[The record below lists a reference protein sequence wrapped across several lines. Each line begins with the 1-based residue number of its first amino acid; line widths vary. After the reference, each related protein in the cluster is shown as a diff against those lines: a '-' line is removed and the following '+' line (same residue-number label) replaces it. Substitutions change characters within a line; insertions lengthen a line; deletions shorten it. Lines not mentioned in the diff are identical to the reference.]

1 MVLFIVGRGFMIVY
15 FKCSF
20 RSSHGFTMSRYD
32 IENKQLS
39 FLSEKS
45 SSSDNL
51 ISKTVEYTLSHELG
65 RCLVLATD
73 ENGHYFFGIYRLIEG
88 NDDKYVNAVFYDNSD
103 QNRILSL
110 YDYFCNN
117 QYDATKQL
125 MNSVMRI
132 KETSYNGTNLEYSID
147 SHQIDFIVSNA
158 HVNAVNKE
166 TKAFSPNTL
175 LAFITTDEYSD
186 HQNNLEEK
194 FNVKKMFLYEKF
206 DVNNNQI
213 INYQLAT
220 KNAYKNLFP
229 VYIPLPIA
237 IGGGIG
243 IIGLI
248 VTLLVMFW

>member
-1 MVLFIVGRGFMIVY
+1 MIVY

-51 ISKTVEYTLSHELG
+51 ISKTAEYTLSHELG

-132 KETSYNGTNLEYSID
+132 KETSYNDTNLEYSID

-158 HVNAVNKE
+158 HVNV
-166 TKAFSPNTL
+166 L
-175 LAFITTDEYSD
+175 
-186 HQNNLEEK
+186 
-194 FNVKKMFLYEKF
+194 
-206 DVNNNQI
+206 
-213 INYQLAT
+213 
-220 KNAYKNLFP
+220 
-229 VYIPLPIA
+229 
-237 IGGGIG
+237 
-243 IIGLI
+243 
-248 VTLLVMFW
+248 

>member
-1 MVLFIVGRGFMIVY
+1 MIIY

-45 SSSDNL
+45 SSSDKL
-51 ISKTVEYTLSHELG
+51 IPKTVEYTLSHQLG

-117 QYDATKQL
+117 QYDATKHL
-125 MNSVMRI
+125 VDSVRRI
-132 KETSYNGTNLEYSID
+132 EETSYNDTNLEYSID
-147 SHQIDFIVSNA
+147 SHQIDFIVPDA
-158 HVNAVNKE
+158 YVNVVNKK
-166 TKAFSPNTL
+166 TKACSPNTL
-175 LAFITTDEYSD
+175 LAFITTDKYSD
-186 HQNNLEEK
+186 YQIILEEI
-194 FNVKKMFLYEKF
+194 FNVRKMFLYENF

-213 INYQLAT
+213 INYQLDT
-220 KNAYKNLFP
+220 KTAFKNLFP
-229 VYIPLPIA
+229 FYISLPIA

-248 VTLLVMFW
+248 VKLLDMFL